1 MKRII
6 FLTILCLCSFGCSEP
21 QGPTEAEAA
30 ATAAAL
36 RAPPK
41 EIVRPPFPNMANA
54 FWGKQVLKELK
65 PIAKKTKGH
74 LALWLKTWHE
84 NLDGKIE
91 ILKQEAWAY
100 YHEADKPEQKN
111 TALSLLAV
119 SFCLDWSSEN
129 YKDQLVDAV
138 GLVHLAGES
147 DKETLLGQVAR
158 AFVFA
163 KAGLVHRGET
173 LISILRTQKSST
185 EDVLLMKAMTLDV
198 LGTFNNEYVQFLENT
213 IDKKPTSLRAKWMK
227 AKLLNRWGA
236 YKEASATLQQLKD
249 PNIFVRLTQAESL
262 MGQGKWLAAKALL
275 ALSED
280 ARASLTQVNLGKLRY
295 LEAKTALQ
303 LKEYGS
309 YKAHLSQL
317 GLSPLF
323 AAERNSLK
331 ALAKKNRG
339 INSLT
344 VDDLPKPNRLPAHL
358 RLEMVS
364 LWLEWSAATGTKKYF
379 KDASKKALAIGLD
392 PAFVYRTEA
401 QLKKKLA
408 SQRNE
413 PKEKSALLKESR
425 YLQSEAKKCWPQGL
439 GAQKGHWLIAARRA
453 LLDGA
458 NTWAARKLERMGR
471 VWKKDP
477 VMQALMARAQ
487 PDQNQAWQQALKV
500 LPLEQRLS
508 SYDIKNL
515 LKLAPQN
522 LPKEDR
528 QALQKLS
535 QTAKHPYIVNF
546 IGTQLSPQHAGH
558 DHGKGH

>member
-6 FLTILCLCSFGCSEP
+6 FPAILSFCIFGCSEP
-21 QGPTEAEAA
+21 VGPTEAEAKA
-30 ATAAAL
+30 AAAAL

-65 PIAKKTKGH
+65 PIEKPTAGH
-74 LALWLKTWHE
+74 LPLWLKAWHE
-84 NLDGKIE
+84 HLEGKIE

-100 YHEADKPEQKN
+100 YNETDKPEQKN

-119 SFCLDWSSEN
+119 SYCLDWSSEN

-173 LISILRTQKSST
+173 IIKILNTEKSST
-185 EDVLLMKAMTLDV
+185 EDIHLMKAMTLDV
-198 LGTFNNEYVQFLENT
+198 LGTYNDDYVRFLDET
-213 IDKKPTSLRAKWMK
+213 ISKKPASLRAKWMK

-236 YKEASATLQQLKD
+236 YKEAAKILKQSKD
-249 PNIFVRLTQAESL
+249 PNIFIRLTLAASL
-262 MGQGKWLAAKALL
+262 MGQDKWLAAKDLL

-280 ARASLTQVNLGKLRY
+280 ARSSLTQVTLGKLRY

-303 LKEYGS
+303 LREYGS
-309 YKAHLSQL
+309 YKAHFSQL

-331 ALAKKNRG
+331 ALDKKSRG
-339 INSLT
+339 LSSLT
-344 VDDLPKPNRLPAHL
+344 VEDLPKPNRLPSHL
-358 RLEMVS
+358 RLEMVT

-379 KDASKKALAIGLD
+379 KDASKKALALGVD

-401 QLKKKLA
+401 QLKKKMA
-408 SQRNE
+408 SQSND
-413 PKEKSALLKESR
+413 PKERSALLKESR
-425 YLQSEAKKCWPQGL
+425 YLQSEAQKCWPRGL
-439 GAQKGHWLIAARRA
+439 ISQKGHWLLAARRA
-453 LLDGA
+453 LIDGA
-458 NTWAARKLERMGR
+458 NGWAARKLERMGR
-471 VWKKDP
+471 VWKREP
-477 VMQALMARAQ
+477 VIQALMARAQ
-487 PDQNQAWQQALKV
+487 LGQKQAWQQALKV
-500 LPLEQRLS
+500 LPLAQRLS
-508 SYDIKNL
+508 SYDIKGL

-522 LPKEDR
+522 LSKEDR
-528 QALQKLS
+528 QALQKLAV
-535 QTAKHPYIVNF
+535 TAKHPYIVNF
-546 IGTQLSPQHAGH
+546 IGAQLSPQHAGH